1 MSRPADPAPRRP
13 ERGPAQYSGR
23 LLACAAL
30 LLAAALL
37 PAMAAPAFATGAEEL
52 FETGNSAYEQG
63 RYEDAAAAYTTILG
77 YGVADPRVFY
87 NLGNASFKMGKLGRA
102 ILSYERALR
111 LDPSDQEAR
120 DNLEFA
126 RGRIRDRIPDP
137 EVPYP
142 VALVKSFVDGWSLDA
157 LALIVLVPYLSACGL
172 VGAMTLAR
180 GALRRR
186 LLGYGA
192 AFCGIAALIVGVALG
207 TRIADSRAEHAIVMN
222 DRADALSGPAVDNT
236 VLFSVHE
243 GTRLDV
249 HNRRGDW
256 LQVTLP
262 NGLTG
267 WVRADQVESV

>member
-1 MSRPADPAPRRP
+1 MSRRAAF
-13 ERGPAQYSGR
+13 
-23 LLACAAL
+23 LLSAAL
-30 LLAAALL
+30 LGTAG
-37 PAMAAPAFATGAEEL
+37 PAFATGAEEL
-52 FETGNSAYEQG
+52 FETGNGAYEQG

-77 YGVADPRVFY
+77 YGIADPRVLY
-87 NLGNASFKMGKLGRA
+87 NLGNASFKMGKLGGA

-111 LDPSDQEAR
+111 LDPSDREAR

-137 EVPYP
+137 ELPYP
-142 VALVKSFVDGWSLDA
+142 VAVVKSIVDAWSLDA
-157 LALIVLVPYLSACGL
+157 LAGLFLIPYIAACGL
-172 VGAMTLAR
+172 VGAMAVTR

-186 LLGYGA
+186 LLAYGA
-192 AFCGIAALIVGVALG
+192 AACGVAALVLGVALG
-207 TRIADSRAEHAIVMN
+207 SRISGSRAEHAIVMT
-222 DRADALSGPAVDNT
+222 DRADALSGPAADNT

-249 HNRRGDW
+249 HHRRADW